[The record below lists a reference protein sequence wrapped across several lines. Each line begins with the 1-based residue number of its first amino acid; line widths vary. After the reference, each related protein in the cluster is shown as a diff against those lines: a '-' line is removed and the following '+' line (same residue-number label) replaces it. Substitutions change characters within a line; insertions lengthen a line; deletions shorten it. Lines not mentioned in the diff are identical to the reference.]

1 MTEEITV
8 SSAIGILFPLPDFI
22 DQEETLLDLPNFFV
36 KFDQDIMTNVPRL
49 KILILMENLTIWS
62 LTQLLFHAR
71 QIKTS
76 SSDVFGTK
84 TEHFGFPGKFSQAKA
99 SFFQFY
105 IPIFK
110 IFLLHLRNEIFF
122 FMEKFQSNFSK
133 INLLDSKSS

>member
-84 TEHFGFPGKFSQAKA
+84 TEHFGFPGKFSQAEA
-99 SFFQFY
+99 SL
-105 IPIFK
+105 K
-110 IFLLHLRNEIFF
+110 IFYLDMYSILEMRFF
-122 FMEKFQSNFSK
+122 LFLWKNFKVIS
-133 INLLDSKSS
+133 